1 MSTQA
6 PFPVAAPPG
15 AWPMYRALVGVGLV
29 CGLLVVTAAVGTGP
43 RIRRNQAEALRRA
56 VLEVLPGARTVR
68 SFRWTEA
75 GSFEPLATT
84 AAGEA
89 VVHAA
94 YDADRRLVGIA
105 VEARG
110 LGYQDVIRVLYGYAP
125 TRNAVVG
132 LRVLESRDTP
142 GLGDRIEH
150 DPGFLRNF
158 TALDVTLAADGSA
171 LAHPI
176 ETVKPGAKTAP
187 WQIDTITGATVSS
200 AAVARMVA
208 RSAAVWVPRLRRALP
223 TFEAME

>member
-1 MSTQA
+1 MSG
-6 PFPVAAPPG
+6 PVPSPVAGPPG

-29 CGLLVVTAAVGTGP
+29 CGLLIVTAAVGTGP
-43 RIRRNQAEALRRA
+43 TIRRNQAEALRRA

-68 SFRWTEA
+68 SFRWTDA
-75 GSFEPLATT
+75 GVFEPLATT

-94 YDADRRLVGIA
+94 YDADGGLVGIA

-125 TRNAVVG
+125 ARNAIVG

-142 GLGDRIEH
+142 GLGDRIER
-150 DPGFLRNF
+150 DPAFLRNF
-158 TALDVTLAADGSA
+158 SALDVTLAPDGST
-171 LAHPI
+171 LVHPI
-176 ETVKPGAKTAP
+176 ETVKPGAKNAP
-187 WQIDTITGATVSS
+187 WQIDTITGATISS
-200 AAVARMVA
+200 AAVARMVG

-223 TFEAME
+223 TFEATE